1 MTIIF
6 DLDGTL
12 LNTIDDLGYACNYA
26 LEQTGYPTH
35 TIADYP
41 RMVGNG
47 INNLIRRA
55 LPESERTEEN
65 ILRVRAHFVPYYN
78 NHNCDYTHPYN
89 GIPELLASLKAQGH
103 HLAVASNKYQA
114 ATEKIV
120 NHFFPGTFDVILGE
134 RDGIPRKPDPQIV
147 FDILS
152 TLNIQ
157 HSTLY
162 VGDSL
167 VDRDTAAN
175 ANTPFAACSWGFV
188 RKEALQEAGVSRI
201 IDKPQDLLL
210 DVYIQQSILPQYDAF
225 DGGHKRDHAETV
237 IRESIKLARA
247 YNADETMAYVI
258 AAYHDLG
265 LKFDREH
272 HHIHSGE
279 ILMADETL
287 RQWFTPDQLLT
298 MRDAVE
304 DHRASS
310 KNPPRT
316 IYGAIVAEADRQID
330 PLTVIHRTMAYSQKL
345 LPEAQFLSSEGRN
358 NPSDNGGHDYFEAL
372 YQRSLDHLH
381 EKYAEG
387 GYLHLWLNSERNL
400 QGLAELRA
408 LIRNEKKLRALCKE
422 WFFRQQQPPI
432 AR

>member
-26 LEQTGYPTH
+26 LEHTGYPTH
-35 TIADYP
+35 RIQDYP

-55 LPESERTEEN
+55 LPEPERTEAN
-65 ILRVRAHFVPYYN
+65 ILKVREFFVPYYN
-78 NHNCDYTHPYN
+78 DHNCDYTRPYE
-89 GIPELLASLKAQGH
+89 GIPELLDTLKAQGH
-103 HLAVASNKYQA
+103 QLAVASNKYQA

-120 NHFFPGTFDVILGE
+120 NHFFSGIFDVILGE
-134 RDGIPRKPDPQIV
+134 REAIPRKPNPQIV
-147 FDILS
+147 YDI
-152 TLNIQ
+152 NDQIVNDKMV
-157 HSTLY
+157 LY

-175 ANTPFAACSWGFV
+175 ANVPFVACSWGFV
-188 RKEALQEAGVSRI
+188 SREALIDNGVGRI

-210 DVYIQQSILPQYDAF
+210 DIHIQQSILPQYDAF
-225 DGGHKRDHAETV
+225 DGGHQRDHAETV
-237 IRESIKLARA
+237 IAESLKLARA
-247 YNADETMAYVI
+247 NNADETMSYVI

-279 ILMADETL
+279 ILMADDTL
-287 RQWFTPDQLLT
+287 RQWFTPDQLLI

-304 DHRASS
+304 DHRASG

-316 IYGAIVAEADRQID
+316 PTPHPLPRMVRQG
-330 PLTVIHRTMAYSQKL
+330 S
-345 LPEAQFLSSEGRN
+345 
-358 NPSDNGGHDYFEAL
+358 
-372 YQRSLDHLH
+372 
-381 EKYAEG
+381 
-387 GYLHLWLNSERNL
+387 
-400 QGLAELRA
+400 
-408 LIRNEKKLRALCKE
+408 
-422 WFFRQQQPPI
+422 
-432 AR
+432 

>member
-1 MTIIF
+1 MTLIF

-26 LEQTGYPTH
+26 LEQTGYATH
-35 TIADYP
+35 PIADYP

-55 LPESERTEEN
+55 LPSDQQTEEH
-65 ILRVRAHFVPYYN
+65 ILRVRAHFVPYYDA
-78 NHNCDYTHPYN
+78 HNCDYTHPYE
-89 GIPELLASLKAQGH
+89 GIPELLATLKAQGH
-103 HLAVASNKYQA
+103 QLAVASNKYQA

-120 NHFFPGTFDVILGE
+120 EHFFPGMFDVILGE
-134 RDGIPRKPDPQIV
+134 REGIERKPNPTIV
-147 FDILS
+147 HDIVKSLNCS
-152 TLNIQ
+152 TVK
-157 HSTLY
+157 SLY
-162 VGDSL
+162 IGDSL

-175 ANTPFAACSWGFV
+175 ANVPFVACSWGFV
-188 RKEALQEAGVSRI
+188 SRDKLVENGVGRI
-201 IDKPQDLLL
+201 IDKPQELLL

-237 IRESIKLARA
+237 IRESLKLARA
-247 YNADETMAYVI
+247 YDADETMSYVI

-265 LKFDREH
+265 LKFDREL

-287 RQWFTPDQLLT
+287 RQWFTQENLMT

-304 DHRASS
+304 DHRASG

-330 PLTVIHRTMAYSQKL
+330 PLTVVHRTMAYSLKL
-345 LPEAQFLSSEGRN
+345 LPDADF
-358 NPSDNGGHDYFEAL
+358 DTL
-372 YQRSLDHLH
+372 YQRSLEHLH

-387 GYLHLWLNSERNL
+387 GYLKLWLNSERNV
-400 QGLAELRA
+400 QGLAQLRA
-408 LIRNEKKLRALCKE
+408 LIHNEPELRRLCREWYDKQPAARKKSKKMT
-422 WFFRQQQPPI
+422 
-432 AR
+432 

>member
-26 LEQTGYPTH
+26 LEQTGYATH
-35 TIADYP
+35 PIEDYP

-55 LPESERTEEN
+55 LPLDQQTEEN

-78 NHNCDYTHPYN
+78 AHNCDYTRPYE
-89 GIPELLASLKAQGH
+89 GIPELLATLKAQGH
-103 HLAVASNKYQA
+103 QLAVASNKYQA

-120 NHFFPGTFDVILGE
+120 KHFFPGVFDVILGE
-134 RDGIPRKPDPQIV
+134 REGVERKPNPQIV
-147 FDILS
+147 RDIL
-152 TLNIQ
+152 
-157 HSTLY
+157 HSLQPSAISLQTLY
-162 VGDSL
+162 IGDSL
-167 VDRDTAAN
+167 VDRDTAMN
-175 ANTPFAACSWGFV
+175 ANVPFVACSWGFV
-188 RKEALQEAGVSRI
+188 SREALIENGVMCI
-201 IDKPQDLLL
+201 VDKPEEILL
-210 DVYIQQSILPQYDAF
+210 DVYIQQSILPQYETF
-225 DGGHKRDHAETV
+225 DDGHKRDHAETV
-237 IRESIKLARA
+237 IRESLKLARA
-247 YNADETMAYVI
+247 YDANETMAYVI

-265 LKFDREH
+265 LKFDREK

-279 ILMADETL
+279 ILMADENL
-287 RQWFTPDQLLT
+287 RKWFTEEQLMT

-304 DHRASS
+304 DHRASG

-330 PLTVIHRTMAYSQKL
+330 PLTVVHRTMAYSLKL
-345 LPEAQFLSSEGRN
+345 YPDGDF
-358 NPSDNGGHDYFEAL
+358 DTL

-387 GYLHLWLNSERNL
+387 GYLHLWLNSERNV
-400 QGLAELRA
+400 QGLA
-408 LIRNEKKLRALCKE
+408 KLRAMIHNEQELRNLCRE
-422 WFFRQQQPPI
+422 WFDNQQHD
-432 AR
+432 